1 MWAKSQQNG
10 IQLMKY
16 WNSLIKKSIALML
29 AMQGVVVSQEIIHV
43 NVKDIEVPVIFEQSK
58 ALPIVSMQL
67 VFGAAGSIQDGP
79 NPGLARFSATLLNE
93 GTKSLGAVGFAKE
106 LEQRA
111 ISLSVHA
118 GTETLV
124 FELGSLKESF
134 EYGLQKLKSLLKEP
148 NLTKQSFEKVR
159 TMTLGSVSRKM
170 NDYDYVAGTALSS
183 LMYENTPLAHPALGT
198 PESIQKLTLEMVSKF
213 IHSHLDLSNAII
225 VIGGDIGSE
234 EAKEYAKE
242 LLSILEV
249 GKPRKL
255 PYAQPHNLGKSVILD
270 RPSEQ
275 AYIYFG
281 SPFNMDANDPEQ
293 YKARVAAFILGESG
307 FGSRLMEEIRVKRG
321 LAYSAYG
328 RVSVNKSS
336 SKFSGYLQTKNENK
350 TKAVEIVKEVIENFV
365 KNGATQ
371 DELDQAKRFL
381 LGSEPLRTETL
392 SQRLS
397 RAFMEY
403 YRGFESGYY
412 EKQLTLI
419 EELDLETL
427 NGFIA
432 SHSELNNLSIAIVTD
447 VNASQ

>member
-1 MWAKSQQNG
+1 MWAKTQQNG

-43 NVKDIEVPVIFEQSK
+43 NVKDIEVPVIFEQSTS
-58 ALPIVSMQL
+58 LPIVSMQL
-67 VFGAAGSIQDGP
+67 VFGAAGSIQDGAH
-79 NPGLARFSATLLNE
+79 PGLARFSATLLNE

-134 EYGLQKLKSLLKEP
+134 EYGLQKLQALINEP
-148 NLTKQSFEKVR
+148 NLTKGSFEKVR
-159 TMTLGSVSRKM
+159 TMTLGSLSRKM
-170 NDYDYVAGTALSS
+170 NDYDYVAGVALNGLLYEGTS
-183 LMYENTPLAHPALGT
+183 LANPALGT
-198 PESIQKLTLEMVSKF
+198 PESIQKLTLEKVSEY
-213 IHSHLDLSNAII
+213 INTSLDLSNAIV
-225 VIGGDIGSE
+225 VIGGDISESEAIKYATEVLNHLKIGS
-234 EAKEYAKE
+234 
-242 LLSILEV
+242 S
-249 GKPRKL
+249 RKL
-255 PYAQPHNLGKSVILD
+255 LHVKPTSAAKSLILD
-270 RPSEQ
+270 KPSEQ

-281 SPFNMDANDPEQ
+281 SPFEMDANDPDQ

-328 RVSVNKSS
+328 RVSINRSS
-336 SKFSGYLQTKNENK
+336 SKFSGYLQTKNANK
-350 TKAVEIVKEVIENFV
+350 TDAIKIIKEVIADFV
-365 KNGATQ
+365 KNGATKE
-371 DELDQAKRFL
+371 ELDQAKRFL

-412 EKQLTLI
+412 AKQLTLI
-419 EELDLETL
+419 EELDLKTL
-427 NGFIA
+427 NKFIA
-432 SHSELNNLSIAIVTD
+432 SHPELNDLSIAVVTD

>member
-1 MWAKSQQNG
+1 
-10 IQLMKY
+10 
-16 WNSLIKKSIALML
+16 ML
-29 AMQGVVVSQEIIHV
+29 AMQGVVVGQEIIHV
-43 NVKDIEVPVIFEQSK
+43 KVKDIEVPIVFEQSR

-67 VFGAAGSIQDGP
+67 VFKAAGTIQSGKY
-79 NPGLARFSATLLNE
+79 PGLPRFSATLLNE
-93 GTKSLGAVGFAKE
+93 GTKSLGSVGFAKE

-111 ISLSVHA
+111 ISLSAHA

-134 EYGLQKLKSLLKEP
+134 EYGLQKLQALLQEP
-148 NLTKQSFEKVR
+148 NLTKESFEKVR
-159 TMTLGSVSRKM
+159 TMTLGALSRKAS
-170 NDYDYVAGTALSS
+170 DYDYVAANALNS
-183 LMYENTPLAHPALGT
+183 LIYENTPLANPALGT
-198 PESIQKLTLEMVSKF
+198 PQSIKEFTLDLVGEY
-213 IHSHLDLSNAII
+213 IHSHMDLSNAII
-225 VIGGDIGSE
+225 VIGGDIDE
-234 EAKEYAKE
+234 AEAKKYAKE
-242 LLSILEV
+242 VLSHLEV
-249 GKPRKL
+249 GTPRQLPHVKPSS
-255 PYAQPHNLGKSVILD
+255 AGKSTVID
-270 RPSEQ
+270 KPSEQ

-281 SPFNMDANDPEQ
+281 SPFEMDASDPEQ

-336 SKFSGYLQTKNENK
+336 SKFSGYLQTKNANK
-350 TKAVEIVKEVIENFV
+350 SEAIQIVKEVIADFV

-371 DELDQAKRFL
+371 EELNQAKRFL

-412 EKQLTLI
+412 AKQLALI
-419 EELDLETL
+419 EDLDLETL
-427 NGFIA
+427 NTFIA
-432 SHSELNNLSIAIVTD
+432 SHPELNDLSIAVVTD
-447 VNASQ
+447 VNASK

>member
-1 MWAKSQQNG
+1 MWAKYQRNG

-16 WNSLIKKSIALML
+16 WKNLIKKSIALL
-29 AMQGVVVSQEIIHV
+29 VVMQGALVSQEIVHVKVKDV
-43 NVKDIEVPVIFEQSK
+43 NVPIVFEQSM

-67 VFGAAGSIQDGP
+67 VFGAAGSVHDGKD
-79 NPGLARFSATLLNE
+79 PGLARFSATLLNE

-134 EYGLQKLKSLLKEP
+134 EYGLEKLQSLLKEP

-159 TMTLGSVSRKM
+159 TMTLGSLSRKM
-170 NDYDYVAGTALSS
+170 NDYDYVARTALNG
-183 LMYENTPLAHPALGT
+183 LMYEETPLAHPALGT
-198 PESIQKLTLEMVSKF
+198 PESIQKLTLEKVSNF
-213 IHSHLDLSNAII
+213 INTHMDLSNAIV
-225 VIGGDIGSE
+225 VIGGDISQE
-234 EAKEYAKE
+234 EAQKYAKA
-242 LLSILEV
+242 LLSHLEV
-249 GKPRKL
+249 GAPRELPHAKPSSASK
-255 PYAQPHNLGKSVILD
+255 NLVLD
-270 RPSEQ
+270 KPSEQ

-281 SPFNMDANDPEQ
+281 SPFNMDANDPDQ

-328 RVSVNKSS
+328 RVSVNRSS
-336 SKFSGYLQTKNENK
+336 SKFSGYLQTKNANK
-350 TKAVEIVKEVIENFV
+350 TDAIKIVKEVIADFV
-365 KNGATQ
+365 KNGATKE
-371 DELDQAKRFL
+371 ELDQAKRFL

-412 EKQLTLI
+412 GRQLALI
-419 EELDLETL
+419 EELDLKTL
-427 NGFIA
+427 NAFIA
-432 SHSELNNLSIAIVTD
+432 SHPELNDLSIAVVTD
-447 VNASQ
+447 VNASK